1 MESKVVTSKEVEEG
15 VFIEITLKQMA
26 RMESMTSTM
35 QVVKAMATEVKI
47 EVEAHIEVAQEDLE
61 VDLVNVV
68 AEAADLAVVA
78 RATQMT
84 TTTKSSTNPL
94 KSKNKMRVRKKC

>member
-1 MESKVVTSKEVEEG
+1 
-15 VFIEITLKQMA
+15 MA
-26 RMESMTSTM
+26 LMISTM
-35 QVVKAMATEVKI
+35 QAVKAMVTEDKT
-47 EVEAHIEVAQEDLE
+47 EEEAHIEVAQEDLE

-68 AEAADLAVVA
+68 AEAVDLEVVA

-94 KSKNKMRVRKKC
+94 KSKNKMRVMKKNS